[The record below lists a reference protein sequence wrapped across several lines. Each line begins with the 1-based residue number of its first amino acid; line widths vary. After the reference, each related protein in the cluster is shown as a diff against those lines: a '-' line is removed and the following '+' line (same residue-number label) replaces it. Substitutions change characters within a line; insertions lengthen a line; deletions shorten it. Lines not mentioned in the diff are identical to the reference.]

1 MVSSE
6 GCSSALSHG
15 SREQRRWHVGF
26 GAEACLGFLLTE
38 LGLSSLAATAKREIS
53 HIASP

>member
-6 GCSSALSHG
+6 GCSSTLSHG